1 MTQVRIVPMN
11 MQKITIQI
19 MNVTLMIGI
28 RNVKIRYS
36 YRYLGLIRVISSTQ
50 LDDSVITRL
59 LKFIVYALDQVL
71 FALLTSQIIVS
82 LQYALSL

>member
-1 MTQVRIVPMN
+1 MTNAHNITLTRITSFYAVSLPFF
-11 MQKITIQI
+11 
-19 MNVTLMIGI
+19 G
-28 RNVKIRYS
+28 
-36 YRYLGLIRVISSTQ
+36 LGLIRVISSTQ

-82 LQYALSL
+82 LKYALSL

>member
-1 MTQVRIVPMN
+1 MN

-50 LDDSVITRL
+50 VDDSVITRL

-82 LQYALSL
+82 LKYALSL